1 MSEFKAITTQ
11 EEFEMRLKERLEQK
25 ERNVLKNFA
34 GYTSPEDLETIK
46 CDYQSKIDTLHQSIS
61 DKDS

>member
-25 ERNVLKNFA
+25 ERNVLKN
-34 GYTSPEDLETIK
+34 SRDILRRKIWKLSKVIIK
-46 CDYQSKIDTLHQSIS
+46 VRLIH
-61 DKDS
+61 

>member
-25 ERNVLKNFA
+25 ERNVLKKLIA
-34 GYTSPEDLETIK
+34 
-46 CDYQSKIDTLHQSIS
+46 TL
-61 DKDS
+61 KD